1 MKNINLNNEQR
12 TTNNEQR
19 TTNNEQRTTNNEQRT
34 TKIQIIDFSEYI
46 QLVFTDYT
54 LRTITLGTAI
64 LGAICGM
71 LGSFAVLRKQSLLG
85 DAISHAALPGI
96 AIAFLITG
104 TKETNVLLIGALVSG
119 LLGAF
124 WIRGITKRTHLK
136 SDTALGLILS
146 IFFGFGML
154 LLTYIQKLPNANQSG
169 LDKFLFG
176 QAATL
181 LARDVWFMAIVTF
194 ICLVVLLL
202 FWKEFKIL
210 LFDAD
215 YAKTLGFN
223 IQLIDILITSFIVIA
238 IVLGLQTVGVVLMS
252 AMLLAPAAAARQWTN
267 SLGIMVVLAA
277 FFGATSGVVGTAISA
292 SQNNLSTGPVIVL
305 VAAVFVGFSF
315 IFSPSRG
322 LLFKQ
327 IRFIQNRKDLQLH
340 KTLAFMFEI
349 AEDHEDISHPHAIK
363 ILNNFYGYTRKSL
376 GKLERK
382 EYINVK
388 GSMWSM
394 TPKGYHFAANL
405 YNQQGNENE

>member
-1 MKNINLNNEQR
+1 MSF
-12 TTNNEQR
+12 T
-19 TTNNEQRTTNNEQRT
+19 
-34 TKIQIIDFSEYI
+34 EYFE
-46 QLVFTDYT
+46 LLFNDYT
-54 LRTITLGTAI
+54 LRTISLGTAI

-104 TKETNVLLIGALVSG
+104 TKETNVLLIGALISG
-119 LLGAF
+119 LIGAF
-124 WIRGITKRTHLK
+124 WIRGITRRTHLK

-154 LLTYIQKLPNANQSG
+154 LLTYIQKQPNANQSG

-181 LARDVWFMAIVTF
+181 LARDVWFMASVTLV
-194 ICLVVLLL
+194 CLLVLLL

-210 LFDAD
+210 LFDID

-223 IQLIDILITSFIVIA
+223 TKMIDILITSFIVLA

-277 FFGATSGVVGTAISA
+277 VFGATSGVVGTAISA

-305 VAAVFVGFSF
+305 VAAAFVAFSF

-322 LLFKQ
+322 LLFRQ
-327 IRFIQNRKDLQLH
+327 IRFIKNRKDLQLH
-340 KTLAFMFEI
+340 KTLAFMFDI
-349 AEDHEDISHPHAIK
+349 AKSHENISHPHTVK
-363 ILNNFYGYTRKSL
+363 ILNNFHGYTRKSL
-376 GKLERK
+376 SKLEDK
-382 EYINVK
+382 EYIRVE
-388 GSMWSM
+388 GLMWEM
-394 TPKGYHFAANL
+394 TEKGYDFALNL
-405 YNQQGNENE
+405 YNQQVEEND

>member
-1 MKNINLNNEQR
+1 MDLQEY
-12 TTNNEQR
+12 
-19 TTNNEQRTTNNEQRT
+19 
-34 TKIQIIDFSEYI
+34 FS
-46 QLVFTDYT
+46 LVFTDYT

-64 LGAICGM
+64 LGAVCGM

-104 TKETNVLLIGALVSG
+104 AKDSNVLLIGALVSG
-119 LLGAF
+119 LIGTF
-124 WIRGITKRTHLK
+124 WIRGIISRTHLK

-154 LLTYIQKLPNANQSG
+154 LLTFIQKQPNANQAG
-169 LDKFLFG
+169 LDKYLFG

-181 LARDVWFMAIVTF
+181 VESDVWLMAIVTGA
-194 ICLVVLLL
+194 CLIVLLL

-215 YAKTLGFN
+215 YTKTLGFN
-223 IQLIDILITSFIVIA
+223 TKFIDILITVFIVLA

-267 SLGIMVVLAA
+267 SLGVMVFLAA
-277 FFGATSGVVGTAISA
+277 LFGAFAGVFGTAVSA
-292 SQNNLSTGPVIVL
+292 SQNNLSTGPVIVI
-305 VAAVFVGFSF
+305 VAGVFVLFSF

-327 IRFIQNRKDLQLH
+327 IRFIKNRRDLQLH
-340 KTLAFMFEI
+340 KTLAFMYHI
-349 AEDHEDISHPHAIK
+349 AETHDDITHPHAVK
-363 ILNNFYGYTRKSL
+363 ILNNFQGFTRGTLQKLVTKNYVILIGNQWSL
-376 GKLERK
+376 TQEGFK
-382 EYINVK
+382 
-388 GSMWSM
+388 
-394 TPKGYHFAANL
+394 TAANL
-405 YNQQGNENE
+405 YNQQTSNNE

>member
-1 MKNINLNNEQR
+1 M
-12 TTNNEQR
+12 
-19 TTNNEQRTTNNEQRT
+19 
-34 TKIQIIDFSEYI
+34 DFLEYI

-64 LGAICGM
+64 LGAVCGM

-104 TKETNVLLIGALVSG
+104 AKDSNVLLLGALISG
-119 LLGAF
+119 LIGTF
-124 WIRGITKRTHLK
+124 WIQGITSKTHLK

-146 IFFGFGML
+146 LFFGFGML
-154 LLTYIQKLPNANQSG
+154 LLTFIQKQPNANQAG
-169 LDKFLFG
+169 LDKYLFG

-181 LARDVWFMAIVTF
+181 VESDVWLMAIVTG
-194 ICLVVLLL
+194 ICLFILLL

-215 YAKTLGFN
+215 YTKTLGFN
-223 IQLIDILITSFIVIA
+223 TKFIDVLITTFIVLA

-267 SLGIMVVLAA
+267 SLGVMVILAA
-277 FFGATSGVVGTAISA
+277 IFGAFAGVFGTAVSA
-292 SQNNLSTGPVIVL
+292 SQNNLSTGPVIVII
-305 VAAVFVGFSF
+305 AGIFVIVSF

-327 IRFIQNRKDLQLH
+327 IRFIKNRRDLELH
-340 KTLAFMFEI
+340 KTLSFMFNI
-349 AEDHEDISHPHAIK
+349 AQNHENISHPHTIK
-363 ILNNFYGYTRKSL
+363 ILNNFQGYTRTTL
-376 GKLERK
+376 QKLVRK
-382 EYINVK
+382 NYVILN
-388 GSMWSM
+388 GNMWSL
-394 TPKGYHFAANL
+394 TEEGYKTASNL
-405 YNQQGNENE
+405 YNQQHIDNE